1 MAHRGGAPDNGEMPE
16 QTMFLGE
23 PPASDASEVAYDA
36 DRDSDGYVWNVTR
49 LWSWRP
55 DLYESFAALRAS
67 LMTASALTDRDWA
80 VLVTA
85 TAAQRD
91 DSYCSLAWGPRL
103 AKLSD
108 DETAAQV
115 IAGAPAPEL
124 SDREAAL
131 AAWARQVVRDPNATT
146 DRDLARLREVGL
158 GDRELFEATAFV
170 AFRLAFSTV
179 NGALGAAPD
188 KQLADAAPDVVR
200 AAVTYGRAPSPAPS
214 PP

>member
-1 MAHRGGAPDNGEMPE
+1 MPE
-16 QTMFLGE
+16 EATFLHD
-23 PPASDASEVAYDA
+23 PPASDAAEAAYDA

-49 LWSWRP
+49 LWCWRP

-67 LMTASALTDRDWA
+67 LMHSSALTDRDWA

-91 DSYCSLAWGPRL
+91 DSYCSLAWGSRL

-108 DETAAQV
+108 DETAAQ
-115 IAGAPAPEL
+115 ILAGVSAPEL

-131 AAWARQVVRDPNATT
+131 AAWARKVVRDPNATT
-146 DRDLARLREVGL
+146 DRDVERLREVGL
-158 GDRELFEATAFV
+158 GDREIFEATAFV

-179 NGALGAAPD
+179 NDALGAAPD
-188 KQLADAAPDVVR
+188 KQLADAASDPVR
-200 AAVTYGRAPSPAPS
+200 AAVSYGRAPSPAPS
-214 PP
+214 RP